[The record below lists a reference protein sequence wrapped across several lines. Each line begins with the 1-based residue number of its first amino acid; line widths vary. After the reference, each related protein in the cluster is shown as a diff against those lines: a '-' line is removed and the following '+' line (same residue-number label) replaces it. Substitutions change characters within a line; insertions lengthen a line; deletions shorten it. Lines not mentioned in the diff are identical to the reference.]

1 MKMETEDI
9 IAHIRNWSIDT
20 IQTKKNS
27 VEDQI
32 AIMEEFYEWLS
43 PDDDDLEIVSLEEIT
58 EEEYEDF
65 IERG

>member
-1 MKMETEDI
+1 METEDI

-20 IQTKKNS
+20 IEIKKNS

-32 AIMEEFYEWLS
+32 AIMEEFYEWLNL
-43 PDDDDLEIVSLEEIT
+43 DDDDLEIVSLEEIT

>member
-1 MKMETEDI
+1 METEDI

-20 IQTKKNS
+20 IEIKKNS

-32 AIMEEFYEWLS
+32 AIMEEFYEWLN
-43 PDDDDLEIVSLEEIT
+43 PNDDDLEIVSLEEIT

>member
-1 MKMETEDI
+1 MKMKTEDI
-9 IAHIRNWSIDT
+9 ITYIRNWSIDT
-20 IQTKKNS
+20 IEIKKNS

-32 AIMEEFYEWLS
+32 AIMEEFYEWLN

>member
-1 MKMETEDI
+1 METEDI

-20 IQTKKNS
+20 IEIKKNS

-32 AIMEEFYEWLS
+32 AIMEEFYEWLN

>member
-20 IQTKKNS
+20 IEIKKNS

-32 AIMEEFYEWLS
+32 AIMEEFYEWLNL
-43 PDDDDLEIVSLEEIT
+43 DDDDLEIVSLEEIT